1 MERVLGRLTLAQ
13 VESQAQII
21 KGGNLG
27 GKMQPVG
34 ADLGSSPLA

>member
-21 KGGNLG
+21 KGAFG
-27 GKMQPVG
+27 GQNAARRG
-34 ADLGSSPLA
+34 

>member
-21 KGGNLG
+21 KGGIW
-27 GKMQPVG
+27 G
-34 ADLGSSPLA
+34 AKCSP